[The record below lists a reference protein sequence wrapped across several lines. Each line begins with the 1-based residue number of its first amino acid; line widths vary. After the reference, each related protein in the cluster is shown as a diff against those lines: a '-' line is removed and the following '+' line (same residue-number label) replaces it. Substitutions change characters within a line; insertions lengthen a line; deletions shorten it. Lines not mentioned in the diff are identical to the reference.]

1 MTPFVKQKNIAP
13 FCPETIIPIILPYH
27 HFTISRFNHFTI
39 PPRCYNYEPMHYNKK
54 ISDKIK
60 MSKDNSNLI
69 INPYKHNSRYKKDN
83 QTDNSTAEKKK
94 PDFSEFLQVQNEVK

>member
-1 MTPFVKQKNIAP
+1 
-13 FCPETIIPIILPYH
+13 
-27 HFTISRFNHFTI
+27 
-39 PPRCYNYEPMHYNKK
+39 
-54 ISDKIK
+54 